1 MEVYVEEVNKIKK
14 NADAY
19 SNLLGIEYYFCL
31 GYKGKGFEV
40 RVHFSKEEF
49 HHLEGIGQLRDLKLH
64 SESGNRTFDMA
75 LAGDILEDE
84 LKKSHFYQSGC
95 VQNKVDYFYLLERI
109 FDEDN
114 IVFRFRKTMKGSG
127 KIEAELFLTSE
138 LEDGQFFVYLDRVEE
153 SDEEYYC
160 RSFVAN
166 PEFDRTQGQVKL
178 TTLWKEKINLETGES
193 TVLYRYKDF
202 SPDQLNK

>member
-1 MEVYVEEVNKIKK
+1 MENKIKL
-14 NADAY
+14 NAEAFER
-19 SNLLGIEYYFCL
+19 LLNIEYYFCL
-31 GYKGKGFEV
+31 AYKGKGFE
-40 RVHFSKEEF
+40 
-49 HHLEGIGQLRDLKLH
+49 DLKLH

-138 LEDGQFFVYLDRVEE
+138 LEDGQ
-153 SDEEYYC
+153 
-160 RSFVAN
+160 
-166 PEFDRTQGQVKL
+166 
-178 TTLWKEKINLETGES
+178 
-193 TVLYRYKDF
+193 
-202 SPDQLNK
+202 